1 MKQITVY
8 TESGPQL
15 IEVNGKVEEVPVE
28 GRPIFSQMELGVAFF
43 LGLLIGALLGFG
55 VCYLLF
61 FL

>member
-15 IEVNGKVEEVPVE
+15 IEVEEVPIE